1 MMSKC
6 LEYLNVVK
14 IQLLDSLLGQK
25 MDVVIYWN
33 YTINLLVVAQML
45 DVFQKVPIRDR
56 IQDMQAYN
64 ETTNELQ
71 TAIHHKLDSGE
82 KNFHLPKDLLKYIS
96 TKGGLY

>member
-1 MMSKC
+1 
-6 LEYLNVVK
+6 
-14 IQLLDSLLGQK
+14 

-64 ETTNELQ
+64 ETTNE
-71 TAIHHKLDSGE
+71 
-82 KNFHLPKDLLKYIS
+82 P
-96 TKGGLY
+96 